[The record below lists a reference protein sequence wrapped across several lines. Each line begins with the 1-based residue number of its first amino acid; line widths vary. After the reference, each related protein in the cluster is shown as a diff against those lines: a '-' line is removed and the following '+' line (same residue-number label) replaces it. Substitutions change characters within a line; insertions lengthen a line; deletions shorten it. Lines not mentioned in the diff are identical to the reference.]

1 MPQQQIKQQQQ
12 QRTTPVQFEH
22 RLLSVTYMYMYQ
34 TQQTVENKSK
44 YQLLFYHKTKACPL
58 TAVFPLNVQLVK
70 VAEPPLTYTAPPC
83 LMPKNKECNCWEGKQ
98 LVRHVKQQQQPVQHL
113 RSQHH

>member
-58 TAVFPLNVQLVK
+58 TAVFPCNVQLPKVAEPLSIYTAPAFLVPEFPLNVQLMNLAK
-70 VAEPPLTYTAPPC
+70 PA
-83 LMPKNKECNCWEGKQ
+83 MPV
-98 LVRHVKQQQQPVQHL
+98 LP
-113 RSQHH
+113 

>member
-1 MPQQQIKQQQQ
+1 MPQQQIKPQEQ

-22 RLLSVTYMYMYQ
+22 RLLSVTCTGYMYQ

-44 YQLLFYHKTKACPL
+44 YQTLLYHKTKACPL

-70 VAEPPLTYTAPPC
+70 VAEPLLTYTAPPC
-83 LMPKNKECNCWEGKQ
+83 LMPKNTECNCWEEKN
-98 LVRHVKQQQQPVQHL
+98 
-113 RSQHH
+113 S